1 MLTLSLEPFK
11 GDLPSWFYELSFIK
25 GSPKAVLTAHYRP
38 LWAVKSEWYMA
49 SLEDTI
55 KSLARRILTLDEEE
69 LARLLPKYRKL
80 MDNFTPS
87 KEWEEA
93 VIIYFMIN
101 GYRVKN
107 AQFSE
112 QLKVYMRGKGK
123 NSGWAPP
130 VRPDIR
136 EVLAK
141 LTEKADLDNP
151 DPPDAEPTSPNDE
164 PTRPRPALRLVR
176 TEKDS

>member
-1 MLTLSLEPFK
+1 
-11 GDLPSWFYELSFIK
+11 
-25 GSPKAVLTAHYRP
+25 
-38 LWAVKSEWYMA
+38 MA

-55 KSLARRILTLDEEE
+55 KSLARRVLTLDEEE

-87 KEWEEA
+87 AEWEEA

-112 QLKVYMRGKGK
+112 QLKVYMSRKGK
-123 NSGWAPP
+123 DTGWAPP

-136 EVLAK
+136 EVMSRLSERPNPSGLSLA
-141 LTEKADLDNP
+141 NQ
-151 DPPDAEPTSPNDE
+151 DPLPPNEE
-164 PTRPRPALRLVR
+164 PTRPRPALSLVR
-176 TEKDS
+176 PPKVRPQKDS